1 MNKIFRKKL
10 NKKGFTLIE
19 LIVVIAILGILAV
32 IAIPRFT
39 GMREN
44 ANLKAIT
51 SNLVNIQKAAEMVAA
66 EKNIEV
72 EDITGEDYLQDVKTA
87 LGNWPSGP
95 GSVTYSIDE
104 GVAQANLDDSPPP
117 LPKPYN
123 EAKII
128 TYDEVASE

>member
-1 MNKIFRKKL
+1 MKRNRKRQ
-10 NKKGFTLIE
+10 KGFTLIE

-66 EKNIEV
+66 ETNAEIV
-72 EDITGEDYLQDVKTA
+72 TIDDDDGTGDVYIA
-87 LGNWPSGP
+87 LGNWPKGP
-95 GSVTYSIDE
+95 GSVEYSVSS
-104 GVAQANLDDSPPP
+104 GVATATLGDNAPP
-117 LPKPYN
+117 LP
-123 EAKII
+123 ASITGDTI
-128 TYDEVASE
+128 TYTQVASQ